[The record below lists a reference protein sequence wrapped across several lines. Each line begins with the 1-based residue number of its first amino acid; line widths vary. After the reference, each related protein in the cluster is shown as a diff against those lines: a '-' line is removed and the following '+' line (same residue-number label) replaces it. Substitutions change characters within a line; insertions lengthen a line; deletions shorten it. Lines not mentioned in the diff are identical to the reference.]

1 MDLIRV
7 ILADD
12 HEIVRNGIKLLL
24 ERQGNIQVIAEVSD
38 GAQAIEKVAALQP
51 DILIVDIR
59 MPILNGIETTR
70 RLTQAK
76 TTTKILVLS
85 MHDDEAYI
93 LQSIDCG
100 AFGYLLKD
108 TNQLEFIK
116 AIETV
121 AKGEK
126 YFSGDISKV
135 LVNQYLTGKNEP
147 TTAAPAAEAPAV
159 STLTYDLTKREK
171 QIYKMLY
178 QGVNNKEIADQLK
191 KSIRTIETHRFN
203 IMKKVGVSNVVD
215 LLRKVEAEP
224 ALKQLLL
231 DS

>member
-1 MDLIRV
+1 MNLIRV

-38 GAQAIEKVAALQP
+38 GKQALEKVAALQP

-59 MPILNGIETTR
+59 MPVLNGIETTR
-70 RLTQAK
+70 QLAQAN
-76 TTTKILVLS
+76 TNTKALVLS
-85 MHDDEAYI
+85 MHDDEEYI

-100 AFGYLLKD
+100 AYGYLLKD
-108 TNQLEFIK
+108 TNQIEFIK

-135 LVNQYLTGKNEP
+135 LVNRYLSVK
-147 TTAAPAAEAPAV
+147 TAPVTSPPPSENP
-159 STLTYDLTKREK
+159 STPVTTYDLTKREK

-224 ALKQLLL
+224 ALKKLLL
-231 DS
+231 DG

>member
-1 MDLIRV
+1 MNLIRV

-38 GAQAIEKVAALQP
+38 GKQALEKVAALQP

-59 MPILNGIETTR
+59 MPVLNGIETTR
-70 RLTQAK
+70 QLTQTN
-76 TTTKILVLS
+76 TTTKALVLS
-85 MHDDEAYI
+85 MHDDEEYI

-100 AFGYLLKD
+100 AYGYLLKD

-135 LVNQYLTGKNEP
+135 LVNRYLSVKNEP
-147 TTAAPAAEAPAV
+147 TDLPPTSEVRPTSAI
-159 STLTYDLTKREK
+159 TYDLTKREK

-178 QGVNNKEIADQLK
+178 EGVNNKEIADQLK

-224 ALKQLLL
+224 ALKKLLL